1 MQRRAKSNSSE
12 APGLPANVSGKDVL
26 SRMSHIHGSLAVS
39 AARIEAI
46 VSELLR
52 SSDQHGHI
60 SVFDL
65 QEFDKVRQS
74 LENLQSISR
83 TIAEHM
89 PDRLDIPKN
98 ALKQVM
104 TLGDMESAL
113 LDGRH
118 ANDSDD
124 DQAGIHL
131 FD

>member
-60 SVFDL
+60 
-65 QEFDKVRQS
+65 
-74 LENLQSISR
+74 
-83 TIAEHM
+83 
-89 PDRLDIPKN
+89 
-98 ALKQVM
+98 
-104 TLGDMESAL
+104 
-113 LDGRH
+113 
-118 ANDSDD
+118 
-124 DQAGIHL
+124 
-131 FD
+131 

>member
-1 MQRRAKSNSSE
+1 
-12 APGLPANVSGKDVL
+12 
-26 SRMSHIHGSLAVS
+26 MSHIHGSLAVS

-65 QEFDKVRQS
+65 QELDKVRQS

-89 PDRLDIPKN
+89 PDRLAIPKN

-118 ANDSDD
+118 ANDADD

>member
-1 MQRRAKSNSSE
+1 
-12 APGLPANVSGKDVL
+12 
-26 SRMSHIHGSLAVS
+26 MSHIHGSLAVS

-65 QEFDKVRQS
+65 QELDKVRQS

-89 PDRLDIPKN
+89 PDRLAIPKN

>member
-12 APGLPANVSGKDVL
+12 TPALPANVSGKDVL
-26 SRMSHIHGSLAVS
+26 SRMAHIHGSLAVS

-46 VSELLR
+46 VSELLQ
-52 SSDQHGHI
+52 SSEHGHI

-65 QEFDKVRQS
+65 QELDRVRQS
-74 LENLQSISR
+74 LENLQSISQ

-89 PDRLDIPKN
+89 PQQLAFPKN

-104 TLGDMESAL
+104 TLGEMEKAL

-118 ANDSDD
+118 GKETGENPPD
-124 DQAGIHL
+124 IHL